1 MTKRRKKV
9 VNELENELSDLTA
22 ITQNTSVDVVSNVNE
37 TLIHTKDVV
46 ATTNTPS
53 TEVEVLV
60 TNVEKNDA
68 VNEFVKELTKNL
80 DETENNNTIENFV
93 EPTYDTVHVKELTKN
108 LDETE
113 NNTIENFVEPTYDTV
128 HVKELIK
135 NYTEV
140 TEQKIDVVQEEYLT
154 VSKETV
160 YVQPVQQSKIE
171 NEPVSD
177 KKSLRNLLDDFVKVH
192 KFHNLV
198 KRSSVD
204 QLINR
209 IKNLL

>member
-93 EPTYDTVHVKELTKN
+93 EPTYDTVHVKEL
-108 LDETE
+108 
-113 NNTIENFVEPTYDTV
+113 
-128 HVKELIK
+128 IK